1 MHIVF
6 FAHPNFLGH
15 QSMPRFAKM
24 LADGMQRK
32 GHEVEVWSPQEKFR
46 KFFSTNLGKKWFGY
60 MDQYV
65 VFPLQL
71 RNAIKKVPL
80 DTLFVFTDQAL
91 GPWVPMVASRP
102 HVIHCHDFLAQLS
115 ALGKIPE
122 NPTGWTGIQYQKF
135 IRKGYSKGDNFISVS
150 KKTKEHLHQFLNHT
164 PAISEVVY
172 NGLNRN
178 FKPGD
183 IEAARDALST
193 FAKVDL
199 TRGYILHVGGN
210 QWYKNR
216 YGLLLAYDAWRKSS
230 DKALPLICI
239 GASPDD
245 ALLGVYSATDYPDDI
260 HFLEFVPDDLVKM
273 AYIGASLFLFPSLA
287 EGFGWPIAEAMASG
301 CPVITTNKRPMT
313 EVTKGVGRLI
323 EKMPKEISGQV
334 KWAEEVAKT
343 IEEVL
348 SLQEEE
354 RLDMIE
360 NQIINAKRFDQEKS
374 LDLIEN
380 IYKRVLEEKSL

>member
-24 LADGMQRK
+24 LADGMERK

-46 KFFSTNLGKKWFGY
+46 KFFRTNLGKKWFGY
-60 MDQYV
+60 IDQYV

-71 RNAIKKVPL
+71 RNAIKKVPI

-122 NPTGWTGIQYQKF
+122 NLTGWTGIQYQKF

-150 KKTKEHLHQFLNHT
+150 NKTKEHLHQFLNHK

-183 IEAARDALST
+183 MEAVRDELSA

-199 TRGYILHVGGN
+199 
-210 QWYKNR
+210 K
-216 YGLLLAYDAWRKSS
+216 
-230 DKALPLICI
+230 
-239 GASPDD
+239 
-245 ALLGVYSATDYPDDI
+245 
-260 HFLEFVPDDLVKM
+260 
-273 AYIGASLFLFPSLA
+273 
-287 EGFGWPIAEAMASG
+287 EGIFYM
-301 CPVITTNKRPMT
+301 
-313 EVTKGVGRLI
+313 
-323 EKMPKEISGQV
+323 
-334 KWAEEVAKT
+334 
-343 IEEVL
+343 
-348 SLQEEE
+348 
-354 RLDMIE
+354 
-360 NQIINAKRFDQEKS
+360 
-374 LDLIEN
+374 
-380 IYKRVLEEKSL
+380 